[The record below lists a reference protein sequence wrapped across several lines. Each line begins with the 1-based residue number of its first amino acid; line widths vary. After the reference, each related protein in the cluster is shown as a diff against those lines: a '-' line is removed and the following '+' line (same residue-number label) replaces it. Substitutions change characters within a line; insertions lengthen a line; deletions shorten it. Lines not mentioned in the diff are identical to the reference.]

1 MSNFPKPT
9 SALDFILEKHLTAS
23 LDHYTLQSG
32 QKRVYYLMSQRTPQW
47 VATAMEHGPPGEGE
61 VPVRTC
67 SIHGCINGL
76 HHRWGTQGEAN
87 QTRSMPDQSGE
98 ANPSAKLSRLLVA
111 QLRCIKWRGGYH
123 KEQTAKACG
132 ISMKTLSQVLNGYVW
147 EGIKPYVNAS
157 EWASRSEKEDEF

>member
-1 MSNFPKPT
+1 MQYFQDPSR
-9 SALDFILEKHLTAS
+9 ALLFILEKHTS
-23 LDHYTLQSG
+23 GFQNHYNLPSG

-76 HHRWGTQGEAN
+76 HHCWGTQGEAN
-87 QTRSMPDQSGE
+87 KTRAMPDQSGE

-111 QLRCIKWRGGYH
+111 QLRSVKWRGGYYKSH
-123 KEQTAKACG
+123 VAEVLG
-132 ISMKTLSQVLNGYVW
+132 ISMKTLSRLLNGYTW

-157 EWASRSEKEDEF
+157 EWAARNEKGDEF